1 MYVAIYLC
9 VVIITSPP
17 ENITACRGNR
27 VKISCGYH
35 SATPLPVTWII
46 NGTSYTEDDIM
57 NMKSS
62 YQLNSLATP
71 SALSLSVS
79 PINGNTTFQCVVHS
93 TLNTIISTVGTVTVT
108 TGMYIAIHSVTY
120 VGGTKY
126 SLVLHRSQQKPLQIR
141 INMDFCLNI
150 KTELSTL

>member
-1 MYVAIYLC
+1 MYIAIYLC

-17 ENITACRGNR
+17 ENMAACRGSR
-27 VKISCGYH
+27 VKISCGYQ

-62 YQLNSLATP
+62 YQLNSPATP

-108 TGMYIAIHSVTY
+108 TGMYIVIHSVTY

-126 SLVLHRSQQKPLQIR
+126 SLVLHRCAFALYSDKLI
-141 INMDFCLNI
+141 LI
-150 KTELSTL
+150 KY

>member
-1 MYVAIYLC
+1 MYMAIYLC

-17 ENITACRGNR
+17 KNMAACRGSR
-27 VKISCGYH
+27 VKISCGYQ

-62 YQLNSLATP
+62 YQLKSPANP
-71 SALSLSVS
+71 GALSLSVS

-93 TLNTIISTVGTVTVT
+93 ALNTIISTVGTVTVT
-108 TGMYIAIHSVTY
+108 TGMYIVIHSVTY
-120 VGGTKY
+120 IGGMNY
-126 SLVLHRSQQKPLQIR
+126 SVVLHRCAFTLYSDKLI
-141 INMDFCLNI
+141 LI
-150 KTELSTL
+150 KY